1 MVLREVG
8 NVDKLA
14 ALVQS
19 TIAEKKLQSAVFSNH
34 VGIAHTR
41 WATHGE
47 VAVRNSHPQSSTP
60 EHEFAVIHNGII
72 TNYAQIRTSLEKEGY
87 SFQSET
93 DTEVVAKLAL
103 YFYRHQKSKLEHE
116 PEFRAVISKV
126 LETIQGAYAIVIK
139 STYYPDQIIAAK
151 RGSPLIMGVK
161 LKVQPDS
168 ARSTQLVNVIFGD
181 DKSRASAALQNELVA
196 HQLEHEEQNPAVE
209 YFLASD
215 INAIVEHT
223 RKVIYLEDD
232 DMVYIDQ
239 RGKFHFYRSEDRA
252 TRSSQEVRELT
263 TLELGLSQFSKG
275 TFAHYML
282 KEIFE
287 QEESVLNTCRGRLRH
302 DHNSIQLGGLSSHI
316 DSIKRCRR
324 IIFCACGTSYN
335 SAIAVSAPFVIT
347 LCGV

>member
-1 MVLREVG
+1 MTL
-8 NVDKLA
+8 
-14 ALVQS
+14 
-19 TIAEKKLQSAVFSNH
+19 
-34 VGIAHTR
+34 TR
-41 WATHGE
+41 
-47 VAVRNSHPQSSTP
+47 
-60 EHEFAVIHNGII
+60 
-72 TNYAQIRTSLEKEGY
+72 AQEKEGY

-103 YFYRHQKSKLEHE
+103 YFYRHQKSKLNHE
-116 PEFRAVISKV
+116 PEFHAVIGKV
-126 LETIQGAYAIVIK
+126 LETIQGAYALVIK
-139 STYYPDQIIAAK
+139 STYYPDQVVAAK
-151 RGSPLIMGVK
+151 RGSPMIMGVK
-161 LKVQPDS
+161 LHAQTD
-168 ARSTQLVNVIFGD
+168 ARSVTQLVNVIFGD
-181 DKSRASAALQNELVA
+181 DKSRASASLQNELVA
-196 HQLEHEEQNPAVE
+196 HQLDHEENTPVE

-252 TRSSQEVRELT
+252 MRSSQEVRELT

-275 TFAHYML
+275 NFEHYML

-287 QEESVLNTCRGRLRH
+287 QEESVINTCRGRLRH

-316 DSIKRCRR
+316 ESIKRCRR

-335 SAIAVSAPFVIT
+335 SAIAVSPRVTGSDKLLTRVICVDT
-347 LCGV
+347 TARRGVDRPPSECGTRLRFSRSPHTYIPG

>member
-1 MVLREVG
+1 M
-8 NVDKLA
+8 DKLA
-14 ALVQS
+14 ALVQN
-19 TIAEKKLQSAVFSNH
+19 TVAERQLQTAVFSNH

-60 EHEFAVIHNGII
+60 EHEFVVIHNGII
-72 TNYAQIRTSLEKEGY
+72 TNYAQIRSSLEKEGY

-103 YFYRHQKSKLEHE
+103 YFYRHQKSKLQHE

-126 LETIQGAYAIVIK
+126 LETIQGAYALVIK
-139 STYYPDQIIAAK
+139 SAYYPEQIVAAK

-161 LKVQPDS
+161 LNATPDS
-168 ARSTQLVNVIFGD
+168 ARSTTQLVNVIFGD
-181 DKSRASAALQNELVA
+181 DKSRASALQNELVA
-196 HQLEHEEQNPAVE
+196 HQLEHEEQSAAVE

-252 TRSSQEVRELT
+252 MRSSQEVRELT
-263 TLELGLSQFSKG
+263 TLEQGLSQFSKG
-275 TFAHYML
+275 NFAHYML

-287 QEESVLNTCRGRLRH
+287 QEESVINTCRGRLRH

-335 SAIAVSAPFVIT
+335 SAIAVST
-347 LCGV
+347 RGLCSPISV